1 MARDINSRIARLN
14 SRRKGLDR
22 VGRVSTQASQ
32 EILNKSLYQEDWQ
45 SRSKK
50 EYTRYALG
58 SMQEVGKEYTGVS
71 IETANRV
78 ADQLRSGLESEGY
91 SVDFRLQGSVP
102 LNVHIRGVSDV
113 DLLTLDIAFLTY
125 YSFGSMAKA
134 GRYTAS
140 TSKTSVGVLSS
151 LRTASEA
158 ILERRYPA
166 ATVDKTGAKA
176 ISIYGGSLA
185 RSVDVVPSHWH
196 DNEEYQLSQDQSD
209 RTVTIL
215 NNKNKTTIDNLP
227 FLHIKN
233 VTIVDNETNGGIKK
247 AIRLCKNVKNDAI
260 EEGTPIELPSFDI
273 ASLIYHIDRNAV
285 SLNSVYELSVLAETQ
300 RFLDVLYNNEGY
312 AKSLRTPDN
321 SRFIIDNNEKYSAVR
336 RLSIEVD
343 DLAKEVAKE
352 QADRYIGSG
361 EISLSDSRATLNSR
375 LIIE

>member
-158 ILERRYPA
+158 ILERRSPA